1 MADHVDP
8 TAFLED
14 LQHVFAEGVRSG
26 QGANLDPEL
35 CKFLVE
41 GLGEAAN
48 TVRALR
54 TLAEQGGLLQ
64 RLTLPTPAPAPR
76 SPAARRHLAAT
87 VKPLDQ
93 ERRVVAFPAA
103 FAPVVPFSSGGSAA

>member
-1 MADHVDP
+1 MADHIDP

-14 LQHVFAEGVRSG
+14 LQHVFAEGVSNS
-26 QGANLDPEL
+26 QGVNLDPQL

-41 GLGEAAN
+41 GLGEAVN
-48 TVRALR
+48 TVKALR
-54 TLAEQGGLLQ
+54 TLAEEGGLLQ
-64 RLTLPTPAPAPR
+64 RLTLPAPIPR

-87 VKPLDQ
+87 VKPLDR

-103 FAPVVPFSSGGSAA
+103 FAPVLPFSSGGSAA